1 MNRFLWTSGVAL
13 LLLAVAAW
21 MPIALARLIYNPT
34 DSAPRG
40 WYWLQPTNVFF
51 EGDEVLVDLPDPAA
65 RLAAER
71 SYLPLGVPL
80 LKRIGAR
87 AGQRVCIRERV
98 VYIDGKPAAT
108 ALPCDT
114 AGRPLPT
121 FSQCRLLLPS
131 ELFLLN
137 PAKRTSFDSRYFGPV
152 AVSRVRGRA
161 VPLWTWGSP

>member
-1 MNRFLWTSGVAL
+1 MSRFLWTSGIAVM
-13 LLLAVAAW
+13 LLAVAAW
-21 MPIALARLIYNPT
+21 MPSVFARLIYNPT

-40 WYWLQPTNVFF
+40 WYWLQPTNVFSV
-51 EGDEVLVDLPDPAA
+51 GDEVLVDLPDPAA

-71 SYLPLGVPL
+71 HYLPMGVPL
-80 LKRIGAR
+80 LKGIGAR
-87 AGQRVCIRERV
+87 VGQRVCIRDRI
-98 VYIDGKPAAT
+98 VYIDAKPAAT
-108 ALPCDT
+108 ALSRDT

-161 VPLWTWGSP
+161 VPLWTWSSQ